1 MRIEDP
7 VHLMEQY
14 LQLRGRSDHTVTNYM
29 RVVRAFEV
37 AHHIRSRDD
46 WEQVREEDVIEHLLK
61 LKNAGKSAS
70 TVNQAR
76 AGLKYLFEEV
86 LERPWELKIGCHKRP
101 KKLPRVLTKNQVRDV
116 INAME
121 NRKHRLVAMTMYS
134 AGLRVG
140 EAVKLKPRD
149 INSTAM
155 CIHVRGGKGDKD
167 RLAMLSQK
175 FLEELRIYWKAQR
188 PKDWLFPGK
197 TQADHLSTRAVQQ
210 AVQEAGL
217 VAGISQPVS
226 PHVFRHSF
234 ATHLLEAG
242 TPLPYIQ
249 KLLGHS
255 SITTTMI
262 YLEVASHRA
271 TAVTSPLDLL
281 DS

>member
-7 VHLMEQY
+7 VRLMEQY
-14 LQLRGRSDHTVTNYM
+14 LQLKGRSDHTVTNYM

-46 WEQVREEDVIEHLLK
+46 WEQVSEQDVINHLLK
-61 LKNAGKSAS
+61 LKKEGKSAS

-76 AGLKYLFEEV
+76 AGLKYLFDEV
-86 LERPWELKIGCHKRP
+86 LDRPWDLKIGCHKRP
-101 KKLPRVLTKNQVRDV
+101 EKLPCVLAKSQIRDV
-116 INAME
+116 IDAIG
-121 NRKHRLVAMTMYS
+121 NRKHRLVVMTMYS
-134 AGLRVG
+134 AGLRVS
-140 EAVKLKPRD
+140 EALRLKPRD

-167 RLAMLSQK
+167 RLAMLSQR
-175 FLEELRIYWKAQR
+175 FLEELRVYWRIER

-197 TQADHLSTRAVQQ
+197 TKSKHLGARSVQRVIQQ
-210 AVQEAGL
+210 AGL
-217 VAGISQPVS
+217 AAGIKQPVS

-242 TPLPYIQ
+242 TSLPYIQ
-249 KLLGHS
+249 KLLGHT
-255 SITTTMI
+255 SINTTMI

-271 TAVTSPLDLL
+271 AAVTSPLDLL